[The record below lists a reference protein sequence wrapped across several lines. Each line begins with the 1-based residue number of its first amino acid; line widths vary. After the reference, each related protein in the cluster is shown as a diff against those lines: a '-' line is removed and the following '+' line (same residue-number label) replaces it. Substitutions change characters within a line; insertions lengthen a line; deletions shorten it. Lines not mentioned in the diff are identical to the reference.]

1 MPRFNYRFEK
11 ILTYRRHQE
20 KQKQR
25 ELAAI
30 RKKEHE
36 QNDEIAKILDSRS
49 KAQQQG
55 RACLTGVLNPDH
67 LIGIARYYLKL
78 KQLEFGGREVLQ
90 QIVQEVEKRRLA
102 LVEATKHK
110 KIYEKLRERHLE
122 RHIRE
127 ANLALQKEND
137 EIGQQTFLRN
147 H

>member
-11 ILTYRRHQE
+11 ILSYRRHQE

-30 RKKEHE
+30 RKKEQG
-36 QNDEIAKILDSRS
+36 QNSEIAKILDNRT

-55 RACLTGVLNPDH
+55 RAYLTGVLNPDH
-67 LIGIARYYLKL
+67 LIGFTRYYLKL
-78 KQLEFGGREVLQ
+78 RQLEFGGREVLQ
-90 QIVQEVEKRRLA
+90 QIVREVEKRRLA